1 MSDDNP
7 LARAGRESAG
17 DKYDRHRA
25 AARRLLAEPMDKGR
39 PVVDLAAEPGDDAG
53 FHPFISYGADNNL
66 HTIAFATPEEY
77 RISKGFVTGA
87 AAGAVVLAL
96 FIAAMIVDPMI
107 AVGAVLVAVPAG
119 LIVFF
124 EVVRRRAH
132 AGRELVPELRKVVE
146 RDKLYLDDLTG
157 TEADLAARAVDALGQ
172 IALSN
177 TWQSDWLRAP
187 REQINLAREA
197 EQIVRA
203 GHRLSQLS
211 ASIGAKPNDTGAH
224 AEQWERLN
232 EAYKIGVND
241 LRRHAEEAVTLRL
254 AVDDVADLIAEA
266 DKRRIE
272 AGKLT
277 EGETLAAQ
285 ILAESPEH
293 ARAADRLAELTAA
306 TGSVHEVL
314 ALEIAADLDAIESA
328 AGALAQRGELT

>member
-17 DKYDRHRA
+17 NKYDRHRA
-25 AARRLLAEPMDKGR
+25 AARSLLAEPMDHRR
-39 PVVDLAAEPGDDAG
+39 PVVNLAAEPDADAG
-53 FHPFISYGADNNL
+53 FYPFISYGADNNL
-66 HTIAFATPEEY
+66 HTIAFATPEQY
-77 RISKGFVTGA
+77 RISKGFVTGTV
-87 AAGAVVLAL
+87 GVVSALAL
-96 FIAAMIVDPMI
+96 FIAS
-107 AVGAVLVAVPAG
+107 AVTMNLLVMGVSLVVVP
-119 LIVFF
+119 
-124 EVVRRRAH
+124 VVCASLLLSARRLMLE
-132 AGRELVPELRKVVE
+132 GRVVPEVRKAVE

-157 TEADLAARAVDALGQ
+157 TEADLTARAVDALGQ

-187 REQINLAREA
+187 REQTNLAREA

-203 GHRLSQLS
+203 GHRLTRLS
-211 ASIGAKPNDTGAH
+211 ASIGDKPDDDGVR

-232 EAYKIGVND
+232 EAYTVGVSD
-241 LRRHAEEAVTLRL
+241 LRRRAEEAVALRL

-266 DKRRIE
+266 EKRRIE
-272 AGKLT
+272 ASKLG

-285 ILAESPEH
+285 VLAESPEH

-328 AGALAQRGELT
+328 AGALAGRGELT